1 MSQKNA
7 KRLRRLEERMDWSEV
22 NADMLERRMDDAER
36 DIRFNTYQIAH
47 GKQEDAPDKAEKDR
61 RREENRMFLA
71 IIFAF
76 LAVLIMTM
84 KVNAYMTGEPVMKQL
99 YVAMHTSDISTAEEI
114 QQVMQEADEIWP

>member
-7 KRLRRLEERMDWSEV
+7 KRIRRLENRVDTT
-22 NADMLERRMDDAER
+22 ERRMDTAER
-36 DIRFNTYQIAH
+36 DIRLNTYQIAH
-47 GKQEDAPDKAEKDR
+47 GKQEAAPNKSEKAR

-76 LAVLIMTM
+76 LAVFIMTM

-99 YVAMHTSDISTAEEI
+99 YVAMHTSDTATVGEI
-114 QQVMQEADEIWP
+114 QSVMQEADALWP

>member
-7 KRLRRLEERMDWSEV
+7 KRIRRLENRVDTM
-22 NADMLERRMDDAER
+22 ERRMDTAER
-36 DIRFNTYQIAH
+36 DIRLNTYQIAH
-47 GKQEDAPDKAEKDR
+47 GKQEAAPNKSEKAR

-76 LAVLIMTM
+76 LAVFIMTM

-99 YVAMHTSDISTAEEI
+99 YVATHTSDISTIEEI
-114 QQVMQEADEIWP
+114 RHVMQEADEIWP

>member
-7 KRLRRLEERMDWSEV
+7 KRIRRLENRVDTM
-22 NADMLERRMDDAER
+22 ERRMDTAER

-47 GKQEDAPDKAEKDR
+47 GKQEASHNKSEKDR

-76 LAVLIMTM
+76 LAVLVMTM
-84 KVNAYMTGEPVMKQL
+84 TVNAYMTGEPVTKQL
-99 YVAMHTSDISTAEEI
+99 YVAMHTSDTATAGEI
-114 QQVMQEADEIWP
+114 QSVMQEADALWP

>member
-7 KRLRRLEERMDWSEV
+7 KRIRRLENRVDTM
-22 NADMLERRMDDAER
+22 ERRMDTAER
-36 DIRFNTYQIAH
+36 DIRFNTYQIVH
-47 GKQEDAPDKAEKDR
+47 GKQEATPNKVGKA

-99 YVAMHTSDISTAEEI
+99 YVAMHTSDTATAGEI
-114 QQVMQEADEIWP
+114 QSVMQEADALWP

>member
-7 KRLRRLEERMDWSEV
+7 KRIRRLENRVDTM
-22 NADMLERRMDDAER
+22 ERRMDTAER
-36 DIRFNTYQIAH
+36 DIRLNTYQIAH
-47 GKQEDAPDKAEKDR
+47 GKQEEADPNKAEKAR

-99 YVAMHTSDISTAEEI
+99 YVAMHTSDTATAGEI
-114 QQVMQEADEIWP
+114 HSVMQEADALWP

>member
-7 KRLRRLEERMDWSEV
+7 KRIRRLEERMDWSEV

-36 DIRFNTYQIAH
+36 DIRLNTYQIAH
-47 GKQEDAPDKAEKDR
+47 GKQEAAHNKAEKAR
-61 RREENRMFLA
+61 LREENRMFLA

-84 KVNAYMTGEPVMKQL
+84 TVNAYMTGEPVTKQL
-99 YVAMHTSDISTAEEI
+99 YVAMHTSDTATAGEI
-114 QQVMQEADEIWP
+114 QSVMQEADEIWP

>member
-7 KRLRRLEERMDWSEV
+7 KRIRRLENRVDTM
-22 NADMLERRMDDAER
+22 ERRMDTAER
-36 DIRFNTYQIAH
+36 DIRLNTYQIVH
-47 GKQEDAPDKAEKDR
+47 GKQEAAPNKSEKAR

-84 KVNAYMTGEPVMKQL
+84 KVNTYMTGEPVMKQL
-99 YVAMHTSDISTAEEI
+99 YVAMHTSDTATVGEI
-114 QQVMQEADEIWP
+114 QSVMQEADALWP

>member
-7 KRLRRLEERMDWSEV
+7 KRIRRLENRVD
-22 NADMLERRMDDAER
+22 
-36 DIRFNTYQIAH
+36 T
-47 GKQEDAPDKAEKDR
+47 KAR

-76 LAVLIMTM
+76 LAVFIMTM

-99 YVAMHTSDISTAEEI
+99 YVAMHTSDTATVGEI
-114 QQVMQEADEIWP
+114 QSVMQEADALWP